1 MDLNLAPIFDMKNNY
16 YSLPRYFQYVCNIL
30 TTYKAVEQMYFKT
43 KSSPV
48 RIFLCR
54 ALEILQTVFYP
65 KLSLCDFI
73 HPIIFLLLD
82 KWENSS
88 NKIDNKLWTNKYG
101 EIHVFWMKIH
111 GNVVNYII
119 SKCILTRK
127 LCLCQ
132 NKTK

>member
-1 MDLNLAPIFDMKNNY
+1 MDLNLGPIFDMKNNY

-65 KLSLCDFI
+65 KLSLGDFI

-82 KWENSS
+82 NEKT
-88 NKIDNKLWTNKYG
+88 IKLTTNYEQINMEKYMYF
-101 EIHVFWMKIH
+101 E
-111 GNVVNYII
+111 
-119 SKCILTRK
+119 
-127 LCLCQ
+127 
-132 NKTK
+132 